1 MNKNKVRELKWN
13 PKKVRG
19 SALYFTAFLL
29 LSQDI
34 NKYITHLIIPR
45 REIPY

>member
-1 MNKNKVRELKWN
+1 MKSE
-13 PKKVRG
+13 KKLEG
-19 SALYFTAFLL
+19 QLFILAFLL